1 MAGKESVRLN
11 KGIIFVPVYLIGGIF
26 LAFISVFISKGL
38 GDYNT
43 YKSHSWIETEAH
55 FVSSEA
61 YQKLVRRRKHTG
73 TTRYHTVPVTRYRWQ
88 YCYEVNG
95 GQYFYITDNH
105 TGSEPERQNRGIMV
119 AEDDPNLYLQ
129 YANEGT
135 LKVMLVFGFVIVIL
149 GGLVVVGLI
158 FVCKKLQKKIS

>member
-1 MAGKESVRLN
+1 MAGKGSVRLN
-11 KGIIFVPVYLIGGIF
+11 KGLVFVPVYFIGGIF
-26 LAFISVFISKGL
+26 LVFISVFISKGL

-61 YQKLVRRRKHTG
+61 YRRHKHTG
-73 TTRYHTVPVTRYRWQ
+73 TTRYHVTRYRWQ

-105 TGSEPERQNRGIMV
+105 TGSEPERQNQGIMV

-158 FVCKKLQKKIS
+158 FVCKKLQKKND